1 MERAKRLILCLAAVW
16 LLVGAVLTTAGAR
29 TEKTADYSLKIKA
42 ANLMGEWMDAVKE
55 MKSQAGLELTE
66 EDLHGTGLM
75 GERYTLITT
84 TLGDPAAKR
93 TTCNPDMAALAVELL
108 NQAGIQPGDTVGAG
122 FSGSFPA
129 MNLAVLAACQAVDVK
144 CVYIA
149 SVGASTYGANQPEL
163 TFPDMV
169 CRLHQVGM
177 LNRGP
182 SLVTP
187 GGDYDCGIEMDP
199 ELREQTLNRI
209 RSYDVPVME
218 EPDFDKNLSARM
230 KLYETEGPIKCFI
243 GVGGNISTL
252 GLEDEMISC
261 GVISPGTVRN
271 FSDRSGLLQL
281 YNAQG
286 LSVIHLLNIK
296 QLAADYGLTFDPEEL
311 LSPGESAI
319 YFETV
324 YPKWGAVICL
334 AGALATVW
342 LGFRRLRRED
352 GPPFGARS

>member
-16 LLVGAVLTTAGAR
+16 LLAGAVLTAAGAR
-29 TEKTADYSLKIKA
+29 TERTADCGVKVEA
-42 ANLMGEWMDAVKE
+42 AKRMGEWMDAVKE
-55 MKSQAGLELTE
+55 LKFQAGLGLTE

-75 GERYTLITT
+75 GAGYTLITT

-93 TTCNPDMAALAVELL
+93 TTCNPDMAALAAELL
-108 NQAGIQPGDTVGAG
+108 DQAGVRPGDTVGAG

-129 MNLAVLAACQAVDVK
+129 MNLAVLAACQALDVK

-169 CRLHQVGM
+169 CRLHQAGM
-177 LNRGP
+177 LDRMP

-187 GGDYDCGIEMDP
+187 GGDYDCGAEMDP
-199 ELREQTLNRI
+199 ELREQVLSRI
-209 RSYDVPVME
+209 RSYGVEIME
-218 EPDFDKNLSARM
+218 ERDFQANLSARM
-230 KLYETEGPIKCFI
+230 ELYEAEGPIRCFV

-252 GLEDEMISC
+252 GLEDEDIPC
-261 GVISPGTVRN
+261 GVIPPGTIRN
-271 FSDRSGLLQL
+271 ISDKSGLLQR
-281 YNAQG
+281 YNARG
-286 LSVIHLLNIK
+286 LPVIHLLNIK
-296 QLAADYGLTFDPEEL
+296 RLVADYGLTFDPEQL
-311 LSPGESAI
+311 LPPGESAI

-324 YPKWGAVICL
+324 YPKWGAVLCL
-334 AGALATVW
+334 VGAAATTG

-352 GPPFGARS
+352 